1 MPVLLFVLVM
11 SAKILAQEKVVAQD
25 SLRLALEAQLSASA
39 DLLKAEIRRELSRQ
53 YFFYSFK
60 YPDSTLF
67 RQATLTKGLELARE
81 SGDTL
86 LLAAHHLEL
95 THFLPNDSA
104 VKTLNFYKPLLDSV
118 LKRDPT
124 NIIASL
130 IYATMNIEILKLG
143 GVKSFIAKILY
154 GPLPEGDYDRALL
167 HLLQVKL
174 EGEFLAMTYYRL
186 AECYFALRNHRDAL
200 GALNACLKTEE
211 RYPYI
216 DAYFKR
222 KAKARLEQ
230 YNREKQ

>member
-1 MPVLLFVLVM
+1 MRSVLFFCLLIP
-11 SAKILAQEKVVAQD
+11 SGILAQD
-25 SLRLALEAQLSASA
+25 SLITALESRLNTSPDS
-39 DLLKAEIRRELSRQ
+39 LKQEIRRELSRQ

-67 RQATLTKGLELARE
+67 RQAALAKGLALARE
-81 SGDTL
+81 SNDTL

-104 VKTLNFYKPLLDSV
+104 VKTLNAYKPLLDR
-118 LKRDPT
+118 LLQQDPE

-143 GVKSFIAKILY
+143 GLKSFLAKMFY
-154 GPLPEGDYDRALL
+154 GALPECDYDRALL

-186 AECYFALRNHRDAL
+186 SECYFALRNHRDAL
-200 GALNACLKTEE
+200 GSLNACLKTEE

-222 KAKARLEQ
+222 QAKARLEQ
-230 YNREKQ
+230 YNREKR

>member
-1 MPVLLFVLVM
+1 MMRVLFLLLLVP
-11 SAKILAQEKVVAQD
+11 SGSFTQD
-25 SLRLALEAQLSASA
+25 SLITALELRLNASP
-39 DLLKAEIRRELSRQ
+39 DSLKAEIRRELSRQ

-67 RQATLTKGLELARE
+67 RQAALAKGLELARE

-130 IYATMNIEILKLG
+130 IYATMNIELLKLG
-143 GVKSFIAKILY
+143 GFKSFLAKMLY
-154 GPLPEGDYDRALL
+154 GALPEGDYDRALL
-167 HLLQVKL
+167 YLLQVKL
-174 EGEFLAMTYYRL
+174 EGEFLVMTYYRL

-200 GALNACLKTEE
+200 GSLNACLKAEE
-211 RYPYI
+211 RYPYL

-222 KAKARLEQ
+222 QAKARLEQ
-230 YNREKQ
+230 YNREKR